1 MGVSNGYDRPAMRDT
16 AYHRKSRLDRPQ
28 PGVAFREPGIRWE
41 TAEEEHIELQ
51 IHAVLSGPLLEIAFR
66 RNRDANMNKGSALGL
81 RFNRHSP
88 AHKTNTLPHA
98 DQT

>member
-1 MGVSNGYDRPAMRDT
+1 MGVSNGHDRPATRDT

-28 PGVAFREPGIRWE
+28 PGVAFREPGIRRE

-51 IHAVLSGPLLEIAFR
+51 IHVVLPGPLLKIALR
-66 RNRDANMNKGSALGL
+66 WEGHANMNNGSALWL